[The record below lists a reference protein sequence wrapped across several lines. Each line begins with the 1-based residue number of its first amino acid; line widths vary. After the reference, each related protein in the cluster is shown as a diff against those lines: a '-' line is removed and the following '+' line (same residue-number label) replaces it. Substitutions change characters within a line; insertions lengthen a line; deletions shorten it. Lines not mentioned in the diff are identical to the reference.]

1 MNSRAFL
8 GVIIVLM
15 VFSFG
20 CAGTSTKDKNP
31 FIGGTNGILI
41 NFIESAPPAEV
52 FDGGEFPFDTIIRLT
67 NDGEYTVPKEKVWL
81 WLIGIDP
88 AEFGLPSGALFKQ
101 PVEELIKVGRD
112 SSGNKIPSTPTEI
125 IFNGFNYYGHL
136 TGDVSYNIIASL
148 CYNYETTANAKI
160 CVKSNLLDSS
170 ETVCK
175 LNEKKTVYS
184 SGAPIQV
191 TSFTESVSGK
201 DKINFEFT
209 IEQKGNGVVF
219 KKDVICADK
228 FANRNKVLVTVNTGM
243 PGAISC
249 TGLDSGSFG
258 TVVLY
263 TGKRTIGCTQTVDTA
278 NQNSYEKQVS
288 INLAYDYMDMKT
300 FPILVRKSG

>member
-1 MNSRAFL
+1 MNSREFL
-8 GVIIVLM
+8 GIMIVLM

-20 CAGTSTKDKNP
+20 CAGTGSTKDKNP
-31 FIGGTNGILI
+31 FVGGTNGILI
-41 NFIESAPPAEV
+41 NFMESAPPAEV
-52 FDGGEFPFDTIIRLT
+52 FDGGEFPFDAIITLT

-88 AEFGLPSGALFKQ
+88 NEFGLPSSALFKQ
-101 PVEELIKVGRD
+101 PTEELIKVERD

-125 IFNGFNYYGHL
+125 IFTGFNYYGHL

-175 LNEKKTVYS
+175 LNEKKTIYS

-191 TSFTESVSGK
+191 TSFSESVSGK
-201 DKINFEFT
+201 DRINFEFK

-219 KKDVICADK
+219 KEDVICADK
-228 FANRNKVLVTVNTGM
+228 FANRNRVFVTVNTGM
-243 PGAISC
+243 
-249 TGLDSGSFG
+249 TGTLS
-258 TVVLY
+258 
-263 TGKRTIGCTQTVDTA
+263 
-278 NQNSYEKQVS
+278 
-288 INLAYDYMDMKT
+288 
-300 FPILVRKSG
+300 